1 MRVRPNGKVAESHCL
16 AIVGISQLLAAVAEL
31 GCEEARDAV
40 NVPAD
45 EDEGMHWLQI
55 LKLQKRMGKDG
66 DVEE

>member
-1 MRVRPNGKVAESHCL
+1 L

-40 NVPAD
+40 DVPAD

-55 LKLQKRMGKDG
+55 YRREWGRIEMRKSRGRERGGHFLPLSSKM
-66 DVEE
+66 